1 VPAPSQ
7 SPIIRVDTCLNHFC
21 VHFPAKQLHN
31 PYVTC
36 EDAVQAHLLHERP
49 IIAAWRC
56 TQQIKDRNLTGKERD
71 GAASHGLLRL
81 LGYVSTLKAAGRRPG
96 GAGRHRRLPG
106 LLATEA
112 ANAFAQPE
120 Q

>member
-1 VPAPSQ
+1 V
-7 SPIIRVDTCLNHFC
+7 L
-21 VHFPAKQLHN
+21 
-31 PYVTC
+31 
-36 EDAVQAHLLHERP
+36 QALRLP

-81 LGYVSTLKAAGRRPG
+81 LGYVSTLKSGWSTAGRCRPSPT
-96 GAGRHRRLPG
+96 LPG